1 MEEPIRV
8 AIIGCGW
15 AGKRHAQA
23 YEQCGAE
30 IRWAVDVDREQAEA
44 LRGTRTTT
52 RVSTNYQQALADP
65 DVLAIDICLPHDLHA
80 SVTIAAA
87 AAGKHI
93 LCEKPLAA
101 TLEEADRMIQAAHQA
116 GVILMVAENERF
128 NPLWHRVRELV
139 QDGMIGRPALI
150 QVTRQVYMRSPP
162 QWYLNERQTAGGIMM
177 TGGIHEIERMRML
190 VGEVKS
196 VYALRARQRL
206 TFMQGDD
213 TSTALLQFQDGTIGT
228 LVESFLMKSLSTAAG
243 SEVHTLRI
251 DGDLGSLAVQDGRTI
266 HLFSE
271 GKNVLPWETLTQL
284 DLLVPEADT
293 FVLEIEHF
301 LQALRTSQ
309 EPLTSGRSQRRALEI
324 VLAAYQSMQTGRPVA
339 L

>member
-1 MEEPIRV
+1 MHS
-8 AIIGCGW
+8 
-15 AGKRHAQA
+15 KRIQGIDAETRQCVQA
-23 YEQCGAE
+23 
-30 IRWAVDVDREQAEA
+30 DD
-44 LRGTRTTT
+44 
-52 RVSTNYQQALADP
+52 
-65 DVLAIDICLPHDLHA
+65 
-80 SVTIAAA
+80 
-87 AAGKHI
+87 
-93 LCEKPLAA
+93 A
-101 TLEEADRMIQAAHQA
+101 TLEEADRMIQAAQQA

-128 NPLWHRVRELV
+128 NPLWHQVRELV
-139 QDGMIGRPALI
+139 QDGLIGRPALI
-150 QVTRQVYMRSPP
+150 EVTRQVYMQSTPHQKRS
-162 QWYLNERQTAGGIMM
+162 WYLNERQAAGGIMM
-177 TGGIHEIERMRML
+177 AGGIHDIERMRML

-196 VYALRARQRL
+196 IYALRARQRL

-228 LVESFLMKSLSTAAG
+228 LVESFLMKSLHTACG

-271 GKNVLPWETLTQL
+271 RKNLLPWETLTQL

-301 LQALRTSQ
+301 LQALRTGQ
-309 EPLTSGRSQRRALEI
+309 EPLTSARSQRRALEI
-324 VLAAYQSMQTGRPVA
+324 VLAAYQSMQSGRPVE